1 MKLYQFLKTIDT
13 LSRQLEKGNTKTPS
27 CNLRQK
33 KKVRTL
39 SNPHPVFRNHQVPEK
54 KHEAK
59 SRTRK
64 SATPA
69 ALPPLINKMVVL
81 KNGAIPT
88 KSLNYSIISTIFYV
102 TSTVNDQNRPAIK
115 EHLYFF
121 TGNLKREAQNVLMP
135 AC

>member
-39 SNPHPVFRNHQVPEK
+39 SNPHPVFRNHQVPER

-59 SRTRK
+59 SRTRIECDPG
-64 SATPA
+64 STASS
-69 ALPPLINKMVVL
+69 NKQNGGFE
-81 KNGAIPT
+81 NGANADEIA
-88 KSLNYSIISTIFYV
+88 KIILSF
-102 TSTVNDQNRPAIK
+102 
-115 EHLYFF
+115 
-121 TGNLKREAQNVLMP
+121 
-135 AC
+135 